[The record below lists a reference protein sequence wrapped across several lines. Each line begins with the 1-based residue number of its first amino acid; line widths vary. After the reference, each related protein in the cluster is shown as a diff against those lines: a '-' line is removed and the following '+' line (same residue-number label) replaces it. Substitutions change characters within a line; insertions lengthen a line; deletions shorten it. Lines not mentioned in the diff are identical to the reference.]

1 MTRISSGLLNNTLNV
16 VQLARETAL
25 QMGKQTQATQLS
37 TVVDNLRS
45 VVNTSRATQKPTKP
59 TGILAQD
66 DFRAMMAASQAS
78 SARQVSSASQTP
90 EVNAAASSSDTLQ
103 TVSSVSSSNSTSS
116 SQTTS
121 ALERNRII
129 VAMAGGNMSDLD
141 IARQMGMT
149 REEVRMVLNIYQNS
163 RISTEG

>member
-1 MTRISSGLLNNTLNV
+1 MTRISSGLLSNTLNV

-25 QMGKQTQATQLS
+25 QMGKQTQASQLS

-45 VVNTSRATQKPTKP
+45 VVNTSRESKAQTKP

-78 SARQVSSASQTP
+78 SSRQVNAAPRMADNVSAVSTDTAQSVSSAS
-90 EVNAAASSSDTLQ
+90 SSD
-103 TVSSVSSSNSTSS
+103 SARS

-129 VAMAGGNMSDLD
+129 VAMSGGNMSDLD

-149 REEVRMVLNIYQNS
+149 REEVRMVLNINQHS
-163 RISTEG
+163 RMTTEG